1 MTCDKYKN
9 PLLLAAA
16 CNGKLD
22 AEIARH
28 VKRCLTCRMTLR
40 SERELFL
47 QIDSALRAQVNED
60 PRPGFLAQLRLRVSE
75 ESTARPGLDCV
86 WHMAGAAWALVLLAM
101 FYPLI
106 SARQSSFHENLRT
119 PTIEV
124 PRSSGITQSGR
135 AHEALGV
142 QFRHHFKR
150 PAIHGAVS
158 RQPEVLVPPDE
169 QHAFAQFVACVARHD
184 AIAQAVVTPAAD
196 NSVNRN
202 TELPHVHSVDIADL
216 QLHRGRQEE
225 WISQTGSSD

>member
-1 MTCDKYKN
+1 MTCNKYKN

-28 VKRCLTCRMTLR
+28 VKRCSTCRMTLR

-47 QIDSALRAQVNED
+47 RIDSSLRARVNED
-60 PRPGFLAQLRLRVSE
+60 PRPGFLAQLRLRVSQK
-75 ESTARPGLDCV
+75 SAARPGLDRV
-86 WHMAGAAWALVLLAM
+86 WHVAGAAWALVLLAM

-106 SARQSSFHENLRT
+106 TARQSSFHKNLQT

-124 PRSSGITQSGR
+124 PRSSGIAQSGH

-169 QHAFAQFVACVARHD
+169 QKAFTQFVACVARHD

-202 TELPHVHSVDIADL
+202 TELPQVHSVDIADL

-225 WISQTGSSD
+225 WISQTGGSE